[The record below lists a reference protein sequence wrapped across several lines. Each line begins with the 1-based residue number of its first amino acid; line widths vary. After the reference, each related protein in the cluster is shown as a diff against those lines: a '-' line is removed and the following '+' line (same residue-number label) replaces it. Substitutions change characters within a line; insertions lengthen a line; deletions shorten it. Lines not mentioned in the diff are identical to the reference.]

1 MGTRDKKGDMN
12 QEYNVNWENYMGT
25 RDITGG
31 MKQEDNVNWENYIGT
46 RDIKGGMNQEDVNFG
61 KLYRDQGY
69 KRGGMNQEYNVVTRG
84 IKGRPDEPVHNV
96 GTGQGLVLV
105 GNTYSI
111 L

>member
-1 MGTRDKKGDMN
+1 MGARDIKGDMN
-12 QEYNVNWENYMGT
+12 QEDNVNWENYMGT
-25 RDITGG
+25 RDKTGG

-46 RDIKGGMNQEDVNFG
+46 RDT
-61 KLYRDQGY
+61 

-84 IKGRPDEPVHNV
+84 IKGRPDEPLHNV